1 MALFDNAT
9 LLSGGA
15 ALYSGSALDAP
26 SYFASL
32 GYTMGEFV
40 NLSEFMIDLAAV
52 DNRDEERER
61 VSTARVQ
68 YLRQAWKERC
78 EKVENTKDTL
88 IPTASSEFD
97 VLSELKNVGFR
108 RQVEVLT
115 RRGVKVALRDPLS
128 VAGMAFE
135 AVSIS
140 FVLGW
145 IFYQLPKDQA
155 GIRSRTGALYAAFGL
170 QNYLILLV
178 EIYRLIPEFR
188 LFDVERAE
196 GAVSVPAFLLSRRLS
211 RLFLE
216 DIPMPLIYSLI
227 FYFMVGFRAEA
238 TTFFMFFFL
247 VVLSQYVTIA
257 FATLCVA
264 ISRDFAGASL
274 FANLM
279 YTVNSFACGYF
290 VNADQIPVYTR
301 WLKWIVSTEEGT
313 SHKNPS
319 ADLFSRR
326 PTSTCSARS
335 SPTSS
340 SDKETVLSDSC
351 MIVLLLTKLAHSV
364 QYIQDVISSRVCRYR
379 VRTGSGDR

>member
-1 MALFDNAT
+1 
-9 LLSGGA
+9 
-15 ALYSGSALDAP
+15 
-26 SYFASL
+26 
-32 GYTMGEFV
+32 MGEFV

-61 VSTARVQ
+61 VSIARVQ
-68 YLRQAWKERC
+68 YVRQAWKERSETQ
-78 EKVENTKDTL
+78 EKTNNTF
-88 IPTASSEFD
+88 IPTTGLDID
-97 VLSELKNVGFR
+97 VLSELKNVEFR

-301 WLKWIVSTEEGT
+301 WLKWIVSDYSAKKPCGT
-313 SHKNPS
+313 S
-319 ADLFSRR
+319 ADLSCRL
-326 PTSTCSARS
+326 PTFTSSVHS

-340 SDKETVLSDSC
+340 LDKGTVLSDSY
-351 MIVLLLTKLAHSV
+351 MIAPLLTKLAHSV
-364 QYIQDVISSRVCRYR
+364 QSIQDVISSRVCHYR
-379 VRTGSGDR
+379 VRTGSGDRSA